1 MVRDDRPPPPKK
13 RARRGESSQLNVVA
27 GVREDLSA
35 PCSQCEQSFN
45 NSRGLKIHTTKI
57 HTRRKHAYLS
67 RRCGAGWWFCQSTC
81 SHSLVAPAPESV
93 KGRREEEKERSVVE
107 ENMQKDSRNS
117 SLPSPSETMVSGEYF
132 EKDDDKEEKPKP
144 LVDFD
149 IIKGNCYRELADLLR
164 IKEYEE
170 KTAMKELQSVKQKL
184 VEFERTKNSSQQ
196 QQENLVL
203 RRKFDDEKQRI
214 IMRRN
219 ARIFDIHSKCIPL
232 EKTLLKLLQA
242 EEENIVAIQAQLQK
256 ENPTSDDDDEDTDT
270 EEKVVCKIEIID
282 TNDEEKL
289 DSSGIETRVEDSCD
303 GGEKRAKEDDIIPA
317 LQQIMNGSMSC

>member
-57 HTRRKHAYLS
+57 HTRRKHA
-67 RRCGAGWWFCQSTC
+67 Q
-81 SHSLVAPAPESV
+81 SV

-117 SLPSPSETMVSGEYF
+117 SLPSPSETMLSGEYF

-256 ENPTSDDDDEDTDT
+256 ENPTSDDDEDTDT

-317 LQQIMNGSMSC
+317 LQQIMNGSVSC